1 MDYQKIINDIAEKAK
16 SKLGSGK
23 VANYIPALANV
34 PPDKFGI
41 AMETIDG
48 QKYHYGDCD
57 ERFSIQS
64 ISKVFA
70 LMMAFPLEGERL
82 WKRVGMEPSGNP
94 FNSLIQ
100 LEYESGIPRNPF
112 INAGALVVTDVLL
125 KHYKSPKSRLL
136 AFIRRLAESDDIAYD
151 YDVAASERETG
162 FTNTALANFI
172 KSHDNIHN
180 HVEQVLDVY
189 FHQCSITM
197 SCQELAH
204 AFLTLANHGKHPGS
218 KEQLLSRS
226 QAKRINA
233 IMLTCGFY
241 DQAGEFAF
249 CVGMPGKSGV
259 GGGIVAVIPGLL
271 SIAVWSPELNEHGNS
286 LAGISVLEQFTTETG
301 LSIF

>member
-1 MDYQKIINDIAEKAK
+1 MDYQKIINKIAEKARG
-16 SKLGSGK
+16 KLGSGK
-23 VANYIPALANV
+23 VADYIPALANV
-34 PPDKFGI
+34 PTDKFGI
-41 AMETIDG
+41 ALETIDG
-48 QKYHYGDCD
+48 QQYHYGHYE
-57 ERFSIQS
+57 ERFSVQS

-70 LMMAFPLEGERL
+70 LMMAFPLEGDQL

-100 LEYESGIPRNPF
+100 LEYELGIPRNPF

-125 KHYKSPKSRLL
+125 KHFKSPKAKLL
-136 AFIRRLAESDDIAYD
+136 SYIRRLAESDDISYD
-151 YDVAASERETG
+151 YDVAASERESG

-172 KSHDNIHN
+172 KSHNNIHN

-204 AFLTLANHGKHPGS
+204 AFLALANHGTHPGS
-218 KEQLLSRS
+218 KEQLLTRS

-259 GGGIVAVIPGLL
+259 GGGIVAVIPGVL

-286 LAGISVLEQFTTETG
+286 IVGISVLEQFTTETG